1 MNFRIGHGLD
11 CHRLVE
17 GIPLIIGG
25 VEIAYD
31 KGSKGHSDGDVL
43 YHSLTDAL
51 LGSIGAGDIGHHFP
65 SSDIKW
71 KNADSSQFIQYAY
84 KLVTNAG
91 YEISNIDCTI
101 IIQEPTIKPHIKRIK
116 TNIVKLI
123 KLNIKNISIKA
134 TTTDYLGF
142 IGASNGLRA
151 ISNVLVFN
159 SK

>member
-25 VEIAYD
+25 VEIKYD
-31 KGSKGHSDGDVL
+31 RGSKGHSDGDVL

-51 LGSIGAGDIGHHFP
+51 LGSIGSGDIGCHFP
-65 SSDIKW
+65 SSDIKL

-142 IGASNGLRA
+142 IGASNGLCA